1 MVQVNAQEIG
11 EHIPS
16 KEMHGALEV
25 YTVASTTAFLEREF
39 ER

>member
-1 MVQVNAQEIG
+1 MVQVNAQEIA
-11 EHIPS
+11 EYILS
-16 KEMHGALEV
+16 KEMRGALEL